1 LIKVQ
6 RDRTDLTD
14 LLIRC
19 AQELH
24 DKATYEVNRKFI
36 IFLYR
41 GVCFGYS
48 CDPSSLYLTSYY
60 YLLKTITSKV
70 EEESHARQRLV
81 RLQAKEKVLKNE
93 VKNLEEKL
101 GAEQRSF
108 AHTTSQQV

>member
-1 LIKVQ
+1 MQ

-24 DKATYEVNRKFI
+24 DKATYQVNRNFI
-36 IFLYR
+36 VLLYQR
-41 GVCFGYS
+41 ACFGFS
-48 CDPSSLYLTSYY
+48 CDPLSYWDT
-60 YLLKTITSKV
+60 LKIHLQKTIASKI
-70 EEESHARQRLV
+70 EEENHARQRLV
-81 RLQAKEKVLKNE
+81 RLQAKERVLKNE

-101 GAEQRSF
+101 GSEQRSF